1 MSTENQDNPDVSTEQ
16 PDTTKASQ
24 LSDDELKEI
33 SGGVHKSGAEGWIE
47 I

>member
-1 MSTENQDNPDVSTEQ
+1 MSTENQDNPDVSKEQ
-16 PDTTKASQ
+16 PGTTQPPQ

-47 I
+47 